1 MKIQDQESIL
11 YELKKDTEER
21 MSTPAD
27 KKKED
32 NDMMQP
38 DFESVNENDEFDPVM
53 YIEEKKVKQIEDA
66 IQAAKTKQQI
76 HQEMKLE
83 VCDALIDFIDT
94 IQSKENKYRS
104 STKQILKALI
114 NELFGKIDFKF
125 E

>member
-66 IQAAKTKQQI
+66 I
-76 HQEMKLE
+76 
-83 VCDALIDFIDT
+83 
-94 IQSKENKYRS
+94 
-104 STKQILKALI
+104 
-114 NELFGKIDFKF
+114 
-125 E
+125 